1 MNSRWIRRLLIVAL
15 VIAGAVGIRYAL
27 FRPKAVEVTVFTV
40 RRGRVEE
47 SVTNSKAGTVKVR
60 KRAKLSPAI
69 GGRVIYLGA
78 REGARVKAGT
88 VLLRLDDSD
97 LKASLKLAQQ
107 SAASAQ
113 AATKE
118 ACVGA
123 QLATRELERT
133 RTLNQQ
139 GIVSAAQL
147 DELSNKKEITQ
158 AQCEAS
164 MAEARRASAAVDVAR
179 ANLQKTEIRAPFDG
193 IIVQLTT
200 ELGEWVT
207 PSPPGVPIP
216 PVIDILD
223 DHSIY
228 VQAPIDESDAG
239 KLKTGL
245 PVRISLDPFPDQTFP
260 GKLTR
265 IAPFVQDLEG
275 QNRTVDVEAEFQ
287 DSSMPQK
294 PLAGTSADLEII
306 LRSEENALRIPTHAL
321 QESDHVLLVQE
332 NRLVDRTI
340 QTGLRNWEY
349 VEVKSGL
356 REGDQIAVSLERAEV
371 RAGALVHVTG
381 EATK

>member
-1 MNSRWIRRLLIVAL
+1 MNSRWTRRLVFVAL
-15 VIAGAVGIRYAL
+15 VIAAVVGIRYAL
-27 FRPKAVEVTVFTV
+27 FRPKAVDVTVFTV

-60 KRAKLSPAI
+60 QRAKLSPAI

-97 LKASLKLAQQ
+97 MKASLKLAQQ
-107 SAASAQ
+107 SAASSQ

-123 QLATRELERT
+123 QLASRELERN

-147 DELSNKKEITQ
+147 DQLSNKRDITQ

-179 ANLQKTEIRAPFDG
+179 ANLEKTEIRAPFDG

-260 GKLTR
+260 GKVTR

-306 LRSEENALRIPTHAL
+306 LRSEENVLRIPTHAL
-321 QESDHVLLVQE
+321 LESDHVLLVQG
-332 NRLVDRTI
+332 NKLVERTV
-340 QTGLRNWEY
+340 QTGLRNWEF

-356 REGDQIAVSLERAEV
+356 QEGDQIAVSLERSEV
-371 RAGALVHVTG
+371 KAGALVHIAG

>member
-1 MNSRWIRRLLIVAL
+1 MFVAL
-15 VIAGAVGIRYAL
+15 VIAAVVGIRYAL
-27 FRPKAVEVTVFTV
+27 FRPKAVDVTVFTV

-60 KRAKLSPAI
+60 QRAKLSPAI
-69 GGRVIYLGA
+69 GGRVTYLGA

-97 LKASLKLAQQ
+97 MKASLKLAQQ
-107 SAASAQ
+107 SAASSQ

-123 QLATRELERT
+123 QLASRELERN

-147 DELSNKKEITQ
+147 DQLSNKRDITQ

-179 ANLQKTEIRAPFDG
+179 ANLEKTEIRAPFDG

-260 GKLTR
+260 GKVTR

-306 LRSEENALRIPTHAL
+306 LRSEENVLRIPTHAL
-321 QESDHVLLVQE
+321 LESDHVLLVQG
-332 NRLVDRTI
+332 NKLVERTV
-340 QTGLRNWEY
+340 QTGLRNWEF

-356 REGDQIAVSLERAEV
+356 QEGDQIAVSLERSEV
-371 RAGALVHVTG
+371 KAGALVHIAG